1 MVRTRSETMGVEK
14 STPSPSPSPSNSNS
28 RRRRKEM
35 LTTRGPT
42 IRKHVVVSKEEEKAS
57 NRKRIQVEKG
67 ISLVE
72 KSSKKKKRNDSNTT
86 DSIIQVGDTIN
97 LSDLLFTNYRDYL
110 ITCNQNN
117 RRVKAKDLAG
127 KVIVLYVVSLITHL
141 DTWRAPIVNLR
152 DIYSKLHPKGDF
164 EIVFVALGDDD
175 AFNHCTP
182 LIGSNTRKCFRQVFS
197 MMPPCPAIPLS
208 DQKSRKR
215 LENLLPIRSPAD
227 SFIID
232 PRGVV
237 LQSDAT
243 DLLLRYGA
251 AGYPFT
257 NERIQFLDSE
267 DNLVRMLPF
276 SVPLNNLDDKVV
288 RLYFCPCLDDGLDGL
303 RTTRKLDMVYKELS
317 KNIKDFEIVL
327 IYTHGWCGHE
337 DTCGLIDEDSFLDEI
352 KTMPWLALPF
362 TDTDCNKKLQ
372 RIFQNPQDLE
382 YPKPAARLII
392 IGPHGKFIEPLGT
405 NILLYYGAPA
415 YPFTLNSAVSL
426 ELERVKKVKP
436 EIFWD
441 LDTIFTRNDG
451 SQVRFSQFVG
461 KRIIVLY
468 QSDSWRCDYETL
480 GKLKARYF
488 QMKGTDDEFEVIHIL
503 SDIGYYDRFEA
514 PMPWLMHTPFDR
526 HSHACRF
533 MSTVFNGT
541 GGLLAFDHD
550 GSVVRVTRNP
560 LLGDSKVFPYHHCGD
575 MDNEVLLDVKEKIGR
590 GLESVH
596 PD

>member
-1 MVRTRSETMGVEK
+1 MGAVRTRSETMGVEK
-14 STPSPSPSPSNSNS
+14 SPSPSPSPSNSNS

-42 IRKHVVVSKEEEKAS
+42 IRKHVVSKEEEKTS

-72 KSSKKKKRNDSNTT
+72 KSSKKKNVKKKRNDSNTT

-127 KVIVLYVVSLITHL
+127 KIIVLYVVSLITHL

-208 DQKSRKR
+208 DKKSRKR
-215 LENLLPIRSPAD
+215 LESLLPICPPAD

-276 SVPLNNLDDKVV
+276 SVKKYLASPERDYLINNKGDHVPLNNLDDKVV
-288 RLYFCPCLDDGLDGL
+288 GLYFCPCLDDGLDGL

-451 SQVRFSQFVG
+451 SQ
-461 KRIIVLY
+461 
-468 QSDSWRCDYETL
+468 
-480 GKLKARYF
+480 
-488 QMKGTDDEFEVIHIL
+488 MKGTDDEFEVIHIL

-526 HSHACRF
+526 HSYACRF
-533 MSTVFNGT
+533 MSVVFHGT

-560 LLGDSKVFPYHHCGD
+560 LLGDSKVFPFHHCGD
-575 MDNEVLLDVKEKIGR
+575 MDNEVLLDVKEKIGM